1 MIISNSE
8 VETFQKCQR
17 KHWYAYGLNL
27 TPREKSLPLRSGILG
42 HSVLE
47 KYYRAKRAELS
58 HDECVQDGLSVLSA
72 YMLHPDVDVYSIVL
86 KRFLEYA
93 EHYKN
98 EPFRVL
104 DVEGTYTTPLD
115 NGIEYALTLD
125 LLVEYTSGEWKGKQ
139 VLIDHKWTSDFW
151 SANAV
156 DMLPQIPKY
165 LHTLRKL
172 GSTADFGII
181 NQIRYRKMKDGY
193 TSDKIF
199 RRSIVTPTP
208 ERIAN
213 IVRIQEKVTSI
224 IRQRKLFPDLW
235 ESEAVQTI
243 YRQQCDNC
251 FFTIPCQIELDGRD
265 PKPTLDA
272 MFEQNTYG
280 YDEDRLRRGIED

>member
-1 MIISNSE
+1 VIISNSE

-27 TPREKSLPLRSGILG
+27 APREKALPLRSGILG

-58 HDECVQDGLSVLSA
+58 HDECVQEGLSVLAA
-72 YMLHPDVDVYSIVL
+72 YMLHPDVEVYSIVL

-93 EHYKN
+93 EHYKH

-104 DVEGTYTTPLD
+104 DVEGIYTMPLD

-125 LLVEYTSGEWKGKQ
+125 LLVEYISGQYKGQQ

-151 SANAV
+151 SADAV

-165 LHTLRKL
+165 LHTLRRL
-172 GSTADFGII
+172 GSTADFGIV

-193 TSDKIF
+193 DSDRIF
-199 RRSIVTPTP
+199 RRSHVKPTK

-213 IVRIQEKVTSI
+213 IVRIHEKVTHI
-224 IRQRKLFPDLW
+224 IRQRKIFPDLW
-235 ESEAVQTI
+235 EMEAVQTI

-251 FFTIPCQIELDGRD
+251 FFRTPCQIELDGRD
-265 PKPTLDA
+265 ASRTFAA

-280 YDEDRLRRGIED
+280 YRDSSLRKVDE

>member
-27 TPREKSLPLRSGILG
+27 APKTKTLPLRSGILG

-47 KYYRAKRAELS
+47 KYYMAKRAELT
-58 HDECVQDGLSVLSA
+58 HEECIQEGMGVLAA
-72 YMLHPDVDVYSIVL
+72 YMLHPDVEVYSIVL
-86 KRFLEYA
+86 QRFLEYA
-93 EHYKN
+93 EYYKH

-104 DVEGTYTTPLD
+104 DVEGTYTTPLE

-125 LLVEYTSGEWKGKQ
+125 LLVEYTQGEWKGKQ
-139 VLIDHKWTSDFW
+139 VLIDHKWTSDYW

-165 LHTLRKL
+165 LHTLRSL

-181 NQIRYRKMKDGY
+181 NQVRYRKMKEGHPPEMF
-193 TSDKIF
+193 F
-199 RRSIVTPTP
+199 RRSPVTPTP
-208 ERIAN
+208 KRIEN
-213 IVRIQEKVTSI
+213 IMRIQEQVTNV
-224 IRQRKLFPDLW
+224 IRLRKLFPDLW
-235 ESEAVQTI
+235 KSEATPTI

-265 PKPTLDA
+265 PGPTFDA
-272 MFEQNTYG
+272 HFEQNTYG
-280 YDEDRLRRGIED
+280 YDEDRLRRDVEG

>member
-1 MIISNSE
+1 
-8 VETFQKCQR
+8 
-17 KHWYAYGLNL
+17 
-27 TPREKSLPLRSGILG
+27 LRSGILG

-47 KYYRAKRAELS
+47 KYYLAKRAELS
-58 HDECVQDGLSVLSA
+58 HDECVQEGMGVLAA
-72 YMLHPDVDVYSIVL
+72 YMLHPDVEVYSIVL

-98 EPFRVL
+98 EPFRTL
-104 DVEGTYTTPLD
+104 DVEGTYTTPLS

-139 VLIDHKWTSDFW
+139 VLIDHKWTSDYW

-193 TSDKIF
+193 TTDKIF
-199 RRSIVTPTP
+199 RRSPVTPTP

-213 IVRIQEKVTSI
+213 IVRIQEKVTHI
-224 IRQRKLFPDLW
+224 IRQRKIFPDLW

-265 PKPTLDA
+265 PRPTLDA

-280 YDEDRLRRGIED
+280 YDEDRLRRDIE